1 MGSSFGRGITIGALT
16 FLLSVV
22 INLASET
29 VSRKVGVLPS
39 FFILVT
45 IVFLGILADIVGTAV
60 TAADEKPFLSM
71 AANRVPGARHALRLI
86 RNADAVA
93 NFCNDIIG
101 DICGTVS
108 GAVTVNIVARIVL
121 LRPGWNEAV
130 LSLFMLAFTAALT
143 VGGKAAGKQFSIS
156 QATAVVLGVGKFL
169 YLIERAVGVDLTG
182 TKRNNSQRTM
192 SRRRKQE

>member
-39 FFILVT
+39 FFILVM
-45 IVFLGILADIVGTAV
+45 IVFLGILADIVGTSV

>member
-1 MGSSFGRGITIGALT
+1 MGSSFRRGITIGVFA

-39 FFILVT
+39 FFILIT
-45 IVFLGILADIVGTAV
+45 IVLFGILADIVGTAV
-60 TAADEKPFLSM
+60 TAAQEKPFLSM

-108 GAVTVNIVARIVL
+108 GAVTVNIVARVAL
-121 LRPGWNEAV
+121 LRPSWNEAV
-130 LSLFMLAFTAALT
+130 LSIFMLAFTAALT
-143 VGGKAAGKQFSIS
+143 VGGKAAGKQFSIA
-156 QATAVVLGVGKFL
+156 QATAVISSVGKLL
-169 YLIERAVGVDLTG
+169 YMIERAVGVDLTR
-182 TKRNNSQRTM
+182 TRRNTSQRTT

>member
-1 MGSSFGRGITIGALT
+1 MGSGFRRGITIGVFT

-22 INLASET
+22 INLASVT

-39 FFILVT
+39 FFVLII
-45 IVFLGILADIVGTAV
+45 IVLFGILADIVGTAV
-60 TAADEKPFLSM
+60 TAAEEKPFLSM
-71 AANRVPGARHALRLI
+71 AANRVAGARHAIRLI

-121 LRPGWNEAV
+121 LKPGWNEAL

-143 VGGKAAGKQFSIS
+143 VGGKAAGKQYSIS
-156 QATAVVLGVGKFL
+156 RATMVIFGVGKLL
-169 YLIERAVGVDLTG
+169 YLVERAVGVDLTG
-182 TKRNNSQRTM
+182 TRRNTSQRTT